1 MRKNALLIISCIL
14 SLAVTGCFKDNGADP
29 VVITS
34 EDDVLAG
41 EVVTVGEESLQSFY
55 KLFVLN
61 EGNFNKNEASLDF
74 FRFTDGKYVR
84 NAFSQMN
91 PIVTGGLG
99 SVANDFQLYYNTA
112 WITVNQSNLVE
123 VIHAKNEKHVTSF
136 EIPSPREIAFDGSYA
151 YVTSYAG
158 AYYGGEDRLGA
169 LYRINLAT
177 EKVDGHIEVGYQ
189 PEGVTV
195 CGDYVF
201 VANSGGFHT
210 GYDNRVTVIDRAS
223 FTVIRQIEVA
233 PNLKEIVSDG
243 QRYLWVQS
251 QGNWGDI
258 HSGIYQIDAESFT
271 VVPQTNDLKNVRAS
285 VTYFDPIGNYFYVIG
300 TEDEFDWGKTNKD
313 YTLWSIHAGSGKV
326 QSKAFSADMRRQ
338 ISTPYGMA
346 IDPIQGVLYITD
358 SGNGTNP
365 GTVSA
370 FDSDQKM
377 KWTRTATAGF
387 FPGHLALYYPYRD

>member
-91 PIVTGGLG
+91 PIITGGLG

-201 VANSGGFHT
+201 VANSGG
-210 GYDNRVTVIDRAS
+210 
-223 FTVIRQIEVA
+223 
-233 PNLKEIVSDG
+233 
-243 QRYLWVQS
+243 
-251 QGNWGDI
+251 
-258 HSGIYQIDAESFT
+258 
-271 VVPQTNDLKNVRAS
+271 
-285 VTYFDPIGNYFYVIG
+285 
-300 TEDEFDWGKTNKD
+300 
-313 YTLWSIHAGSGKV
+313 
-326 QSKAFSADMRRQ
+326 
-338 ISTPYGMA
+338 STPVM
-346 IDPIQGVLYITD
+346 T
-358 SGNGTNP
+358 T
-365 GTVSA
+365 A
-370 FDSDQKM
+370 FPSS
-377 KWTRTATAGF
+377 TAPRSPLFAK
-387 FPGHLALYYPYRD
+387 LK

>member
-91 PIVTGGLG
+91 PIITGGLG

-169 LYRINLAT
+169 LYRINLP
-177 EKVDGHIEVGYQ
+177 H
-189 PEGVTV
+189 
-195 CGDYVF
+195 
-201 VANSGGFHT
+201 
-210 GYDNRVTVIDRAS
+210 
-223 FTVIRQIEVA
+223 
-233 PNLKEIVSDG
+233 
-243 QRYLWVQS
+243 
-251 QGNWGDI
+251 
-258 HSGIYQIDAESFT
+258 
-271 VVPQTNDLKNVRAS
+271 
-285 VTYFDPIGNYFYVIG
+285 
-300 TEDEFDWGKTNKD
+300 
-313 YTLWSIHAGSGKV
+313 
-326 QSKAFSADMRRQ
+326 
-338 ISTPYGMA
+338 
-346 IDPIQGVLYITD
+346 
-358 SGNGTNP
+358 
-365 GTVSA
+365 
-370 FDSDQKM
+370 
-377 KWTRTATAGF
+377 
-387 FPGHLALYYPYRD
+387 

>member
-1 MRKNALLIISCIL
+1 MKKNALLIISCLL
-14 SLAVTGCFKDNGADP
+14 SLAVTGCFKDNGDEP

-41 EVVTVGEESLQSFY
+41 EVVTVGEESLKSFY

-61 EGNFNKNEASLDF
+61 EGNFNKNEAALDF

-91 PIVTGGLG
+91 PTITGGLG

-123 VIHAKNEKHVTSF
+123 VINAKNEKHVTSF
-136 EIPSPREIAFDGSYA
+136 NIPSPREIAFDGSYA

-158 AYYGGEDRLGA
+158 AYYGGEERLGA

-177 EKVDGHIEVGYQ
+177 EKVDGNIEVGYQ

-201 VANSGGFHT
+201 VANSGGFHA
-210 GYDNRVTVIDRAS
+210 GYDNRITVIDRAS
-223 FTVIRQIEVA
+223 FTVIRQIEVDI
-233 PNLKEIVSDG
+233 NLKEIITDG
-243 QRYLWVQS
+243 ERYLWVQS
-251 QGNWGDI
+251 QGDWFSQN
-258 HSGIYQIDAESFT
+258 SNIYQIDAETFT
-271 VVPQTNDLKNVRAS
+271 VIPQTDDIKKVRAS
-285 VTYFDPIGNYFYVIG
+285 VTYYDPLGNYLYVIG
-300 TEDEFDWGKTNKD
+300 TEDELDWSKTDKN
-313 YTLWSIHAGSGKV
+313 YTLWSIHAGTGRV
-326 QSKAFSADMRRQ
+326 QSKTFSSDMKQ
-338 ISTPYGMA
+338 VKTPYGLA
-346 IDPIQGVLYITD
+346 VDPIQGVVYISD
-358 SGNGTNP
+358 SGDGINP
-365 GTVSA
+365 GSVSA
-370 FDSDQKM
+370 FDSEQKM
-377 KWTRTATAGF
+377 KWTKKATAGF

>member
-1 MRKNALLIISCIL
+1 M
-14 SLAVTGCFKDNGADP
+14 
-29 VVITS
+29 
-34 EDDVLAG
+34 
-41 EVVTVGEESLQSFY
+41 QSFY

-91 PIVTGGLG
+91 PTLTGGLG
-99 SVANDFQLYYNTA
+99 SVANDFQLFYNTA